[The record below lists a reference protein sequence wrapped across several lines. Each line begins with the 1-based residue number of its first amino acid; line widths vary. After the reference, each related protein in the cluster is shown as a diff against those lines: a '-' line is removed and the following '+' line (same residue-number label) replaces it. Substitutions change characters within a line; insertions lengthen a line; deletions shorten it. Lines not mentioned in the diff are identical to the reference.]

1 MLSPLHRVNHRLQAQ
16 PLWLTSWRCARMAR
30 AGTQVTR
37 RTLPLARQRRIPR
50 DRDFIYPGRLR
61 TRTTA
66 RTWPGGCGMSRLK
79 VGARR
84 FGAMD
89 VGAHGSR
96 YTYTYPRWR
105 TRGGAFAPIGLQPRF
120 SAPAIDYRETTG
132 PVASCAG
139 RSRVRLQART
149 ANCGSCGK
157 PCQEPEVRRARGN
170 PAPGSELTPLLCRVP
185 MPEHTMRTA
194 GMGRSAAK
202 GLPVRVLR
210 AQRSKHSG
218 QRSETAR
225 RGRERARSTR

>member
-1 MLSPLHRVNHRLQAQ
+1 MRGGRAGCRCVRGARWRSARRYAVLSPLHRVNHRLQAQ
-16 PLWLTSWRCARMAR
+16 LLWLTSWRCARMAR

-89 VGAHGSR
+89 AGAHGSR

-132 PVASCAG
+132 PCC
-139 RSRVRLQART
+139 LL
-149 ANCGSCGK
+149 
-157 PCQEPEVRRARGN
+157 RRAVSRA
-170 PAPGSELTPLLCRVP
+170 PAGPNCQ
-185 MPEHTMRTA
+185 
-194 GMGRSAAK
+194 
-202 GLPVRVLR
+202 LR
-210 AQRSKHSG
+210 KLR
-218 QRSETAR
+218 ETLF
-225 RGRERARSTR
+225 